1 VLPELAM
8 QSHHIA
14 TDQADETSEELVEVA
29 RLRIM
34 QMNQPDELVAQGGD
48 QQQRVG
54 LRGEFLMR
62 KQLQP
67 LMDRVNVPPDVD
79 LWHLASMMPLGAYA

>member
-1 VLPELAM
+1 M
-8 QSHHIA
+8 QAHQIA
-14 TDQADETSEELVEVA
+14 TDQAGETREELVEVA
-29 RLRIM
+29 RLRVM

-54 LRGEFLMR
+54 LRGELVVT